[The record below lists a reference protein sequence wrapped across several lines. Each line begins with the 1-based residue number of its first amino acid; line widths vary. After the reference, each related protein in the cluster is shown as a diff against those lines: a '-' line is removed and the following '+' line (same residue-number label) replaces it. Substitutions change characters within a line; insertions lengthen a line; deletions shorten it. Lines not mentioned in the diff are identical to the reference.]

1 VAEQALKIT
10 HVTEAPLGGVLS
22 YIQDVTEYQLASP
35 EVSRIDILAPQI
47 NMDRLNSLNHPKLN
61 LHPLP
66 NAGRSWRSV
75 VDLAAAAR
83 KLVRS
88 SRPDILHVHSSIAGG
103 AVRLAAPFLPRP
115 PAILYCPH
123 GWAFTRTG
131 SRSNR
136 ATALAERTLARLTDR
151 VVCIAKQERVQAE
164 EIGIPAN
171 KCAVIENGVK
181 PLDIDVEAAI
191 ASRLARSG
199 PLRILFVGRFD
210 TQKGFDIFTK
220 AMAELHGSAVALAVG
235 EYIISDRP
243 STDVGDNIRIIGWQ
257 PREALLQHFLDAD
270 LLMMPS
276 RWEGL
281 PLVALEAMRAGLPVF
296 SSRAGG
302 LRDTVVDGDTGRLID
317 TENPDAFALAVRQTT
332 RQQLRLFGMAA
343 FARFQRQYTAK
354 RMNDDL
360 LALYKE
366 VAREMSRGR

>member
-1 VAEQALKIT
+1 
-10 HVTEAPLGGVLS
+10 
-22 YIQDVTEYQLASP
+22 
-35 EVSRIDILAPQI
+35 
-47 NMDRLNSLNHPKLN
+47 
-61 LHPLP
+61 
-66 NAGRSWRSV
+66 
-75 VDLAAAAR
+75 
-83 KLVRS
+83 
-88 SRPDILHVHSSIAGG
+88 
-103 AVRLAAPFLPRP
+103 LAAPFLPRP

-270 LLMMPS
+270 ILMMPS

>member
-1 VAEQALKIT
+1 
-10 HVTEAPLGGVLS
+10 
-22 YIQDVTEYQLASP
+22 
-35 EVSRIDILAPQI
+35 
-47 NMDRLNSLNHPKLN
+47 
-61 LHPLP
+61 
-66 NAGRSWRSV
+66 
-75 VDLAAAAR
+75 
-83 KLVRS
+83 
-88 SRPDILHVHSSIAGG
+88 
-103 AVRLAAPFLPRP
+103 
-115 PAILYCPH
+115 
-123 GWAFTRTG
+123 
-131 SRSNR
+131 
-136 ATALAERTLARLTDR
+136 
-151 VVCIAKQERVQAE
+151 
-164 EIGIPAN
+164 
-171 KCAVIENGVK
+171 
-181 PLDIDVEAAI
+181 
-191 ASRLARSG
+191 
-199 PLRILFVGRFD
+199 
-210 TQKGFDIFTK
+210 
-220 AMAELHGSAVALAVG
+220 MAELHGSAVALAVG

-270 LLMMPS
+270 ILMMPS

>member
-1 VAEQALKIT
+1 VAEQVLKIT

-35 EVSRIDILAPQI
+35 EVGRIDILAPQI
-47 NMDRLNSLNHPKLN
+47 NIDRLNSLHHPKLH

-66 NAGRSWRSV
+66 DAGRSWRSV
-75 VDLAAAAR
+75 PKLAAAAR

-131 SRSNR
+131 LKSNR
-136 ATALAERTLARLTDR
+136 ASALAERTLARLTDR

-164 EIGIPAN
+164 EIGIPAS

-210 TQKGFDIFTK
+210 TQKGFDIFAR
-220 AMAELHGSAVALAVG
+220 AMAELHGAAVALAVG
-235 EYIISDRP
+235 EYIISDRL
-243 STDVGDNIRIIGWQ
+243 STNIGENVRIIGWQ
-257 PREALLQHFLDAD
+257 PRDALLQHFLDAD

-302 LRDTVVDGDTGRLID
+302 LRDTVVDGETGRLVD
-317 TENPDAFALAVRQTT
+317 TEDPHAFAVAVRQTD
-332 RQQLRLFGMAA
+332 RQQLRLFGTAA
-343 FARFQRQYTAK
+343 FTRFQRHYTAK
-354 RMNDDL
+354 RMNEDL
-360 LALYKE
+360 LALYRD
-366 VAREMSRGR
+366 VARKMSQGR